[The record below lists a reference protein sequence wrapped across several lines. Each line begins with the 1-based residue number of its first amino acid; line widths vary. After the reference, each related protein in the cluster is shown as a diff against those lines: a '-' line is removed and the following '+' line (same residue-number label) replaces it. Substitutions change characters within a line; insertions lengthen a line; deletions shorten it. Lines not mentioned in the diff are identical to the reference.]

1 MSADFEFS
9 IVRHMALDNGGLIC
23 RSKLAVVSKDGILQ
37 ILTPQDGTC
46 DDASLLEVGSFC
58 WILTRHSTT
67 TCYLQIDVGGGVDAM
82 VRSSTAGRLHIA
94 GQEHLLQ
101 TWDVATQTCIWQSK
115 NVPHNFLDMREDYW
129 ASGVVEL
136 ELDTASDMKTSSAP
150 IGSGNILAT
159 SMRGKAVYIYDQR
172 ARKRPVH
179 CLKHKDGQWPYT
191 TITARAGEKIVWVGD
206 TVGDVYHFDLRK
218 EGRVSSYHGGAGSVR
233 GLQAHPTLPLL
244 MATGLDRY
252 MRVYDTRD
260 RRLVSRVYLKQH
272 INCLAVVP
280 AGMQAQV
287 TAAAQASY
295 EAKTAAGDATLHL
308 MAPLANVGD
317 VDATVSRIR
326 AIGASINKAEVQRA
340 GPGDAA
346 GASGGDD
353 GEASAQREADEAVWA
368 KLDANASA
376 VQAAGGGAGSD
387 SDVSLHSGAEA
398 EDDSGSE
405 LDDEWGVPDAAED
418 GESDSDAAAAP
429 VAKKGSKKRGRGGG
443 DSDSDSDEDGMLR
456 SGIGVDPLTADDALV
471 DSAKAEH
478 RLIMQTIKAQRS
490 TARKDRK
497 LKSAVNT
504 VARTGALAAA
514 APKSKKSKRRR
525 K

>member
-1 MSADFEFS
+1 
-9 IVRHMALDNGGLIC
+9 
-23 RSKLAVVSKDGILQ
+23 
-37 ILTPQDGTC
+37 
-46 DDASLLEVGSFC
+46 
-58 WILTRHSTT
+58 
-67 TCYLQIDVGGGVDAM
+67 M
-82 VRSSTAGRLHIA
+82 VRSGVTGRLHIA

-136 ELDTASDMKTSSAP
+136 ELDTASDMKTSSAS
-150 IGSGNILAT
+150 IGSGNVLAT
-159 SMRGKAVYIYDQR
+159 SMRGKYVYIYDQR

-179 CLKHKDGQWPYT
+179 SLKHKDGQWPYT
-191 TITARAGEKIVWVGD
+191 TITARPGEKMLWVGD

-218 EGRVSSYHGGAGSVR
+218 EGRVSSYHGGAGSVK

-280 AGMQAQV
+280 EGMQARV
-287 TAAAQASY
+287 TAAAKASY
-295 EAKTAAGDATLHL
+295 EAKLAAGDTALHI
-308 MAPLANVGD
+308 MAPLDNVED
-317 VDATVSRIR
+317 VDATVARIR
-326 AIGASINKAEVQRA
+326 SIGASINKAEVQTA

-346 GASGGDD
+346 GGRGGDD

-368 KLDANASA
+368 KLDANAGA
-376 VQAAGGGAGSD
+376 VQAAGAGSDSD
-387 SDVSLHSGAEA
+387 SDVSLHGAAA
-398 EDDSGSE
+398 EEDSGSE
-405 LDDEWGVPDAAED
+405 LDDEWGVPDAADD
-418 GESDSDAAAAP
+418 GESDSDTPAAP
-429 VAKKGSKKRGRGGG
+429 VVAKKGGKKRSRG
-443 DSDSDSDEDGMLR
+443 DSDSDSDEDGMVR

-497 LKSAVNT
+497 FKSAVNT
-504 VARTGALAAA
+504 VTKTGAPAAA
-514 APKSKKSKRRR
+514 APKSKKSGKRRR
-525 K
+525 R

>member
-1 MSADFEFS
+1 MSA
-9 IVRHMALDNGGLIC
+9 
-23 RSKLAVVSKDGILQ
+23 
-37 ILTPQDGTC
+37 QDGTC
-46 DDASLLEVGSFC
+46 EEASLLEVCPALMPAESRENLRC
-58 WILTRHSTT
+58 
-67 TCYLQIDVGGGVDAM
+67 CAQIDVGSGVETM
-82 VRSSTAGRLHIA
+82 IRSSTAGRLHIA

-136 ELDTASDMKTSSAP
+136 ELDTASEMKTSAAAT
-150 IGSGNILAT
+150 GSGNVLAT
-159 SMRGKAVYIYDQR
+159 SMRGKSVYIYDQR

-179 CLKHKDGQWPYT
+179 ALQHKDGQWPYT
-191 TITARAGEKIVWVGD
+191 TITARAGEKMIWVGD

-244 MATGLDRY
+244 LATGLDRY

-272 INCLAVVP
+272 INCLSIVP
-280 AGMQAQV
+280 ANMQAQV

-295 EAKTAAGDATLHL
+295 EAKAAAGDASLHL
-308 MAPLANVGD
+308 MAPLSSIDDA
-317 VDATVSRIR
+317 DATVARIR
-326 AIGASINKAEVQRA
+326 SIGASINKAEVSRA

-346 GASGGDD
+346 GSRGGDD

-376 VQAAGGGAGSD
+376 IQAAAGSGSDSD
-387 SDVSLHSGAEA
+387 SDVSLHGAAQDE
-398 EDDSGSE
+398 EDSGSE
-405 LDDEWGVPDAAED
+405 LDDDWGVPEADEGED
-418 GESDSDAAAAP
+418 SDSDAHAAP
-429 VAKKGSKKRGRGGG
+429 VKAQKGGKKRGRGATAE
-443 DSDSDSDEDGMLR
+443 SDSDSDEDGMLR

-490 TARKDRK
+490 SARKDRK
-497 LKSAVNT
+497 FKSAVNAVT
-504 VARTGALAAA
+504 KSGAVAA
-514 APKSKKSKRRR
+514 APKSKKGGKRRR